1 MARSFPEEFVMTLW
15 PLTTLVLQHLLIADR
30 MRSSPSALFEPPVG
44 LDADGLQATV
54 PSLPLPP
61 SHQALAPCSFLH
73 RMLHTPDITFNYS
86 LIPQYFMC

>member
-1 MARSFPEEFVMTLW
+1 MTLW

-61 SHQALAPCSFLH
+61 SLSLPPTRRLLLALFSTGCFTLQISPS
-73 RMLHTPDITFNYS
+73 IT
-86 LIPQYFMC
+86 L